1 MLKCLQIAAFW
12 AKSADFTARWP
23 NWTGRT
29 ATNSGPVR
37 GLDATTDAGG
47 RLTSRSTW
55 ALIGALIA
63 LVGALA
69 LCLDRFHNGDFYLSL
84 NSGRFIAQ
92 HGFVTHDPFSTI
104 SQGGTWLNQ
113 QWLSEL
119 AFFRVSQVLGP
130 TGLTVLYALLI
141 TAPLALL
148 LWLCRRKGWPMLVA
162 VAAFYFPGLL
172 AVIHPRAAGFT
183 VVIFSLLVAVVAVVW
198 RTRTGPGPERRPRWW
213 LGLAIVA
220 LFALWAN
227 LHGGFI
233 AGLLLLGLVTVGLAI
248 DHWRGIPGTLPL

>member
-1 MLKCLQIAAFW
+1 M
-12 AKSADFTARWP
+12 ARFAP
-23 NWTGRT
+23 IC
-29 ATNSGPVR
+29 TNSRLRDACKPVKPLR
-37 GLDATTDAGG
+37 IPAMPRLDLSVNPG
-47 RLTSRSTW
+47 RLTQGSTM

-69 LCLDRFHNGDFYLSL
+69 LGLDRVHNGDFYLSL
-84 NSGRFIAQ
+84 GSGRFIAQ
-92 HGFVTHDPFSTI
+92 HGFASQDPFATI
-104 SQGGTWLNQ
+104 AHGGTWLNQ

-119 AFFRVSQVLGP
+119 AFFRVSQALGP
-130 TGLTVLYALLI
+130 TGLTVLYAFLI

-148 LWLCRRKGWPMLVA
+148 LWLCRSKGSQMLVA

-183 VVIFSLLVAVVAVVW
+183 VVIFSLLVGLLVAAW
-198 RTRTGPGPERRPRWW
+198 RGRAGDRHRAQWW
-213 LGLAIVA
+213 VPLAIVA

-233 AGLLLLGLVTVGLAI
+233 AGLLLLVLLTLGLAI
-248 DHWRGIPGTLPL
+248 DHWRGIP